1 MAGVKT
7 FVLLV
12 GVVLVLQCVGN
23 AQAEVTTSNG
33 KNLSYKADL
42 FLYAGVKCVCK
53 TCRKKKKKYVC
64 SCSQNYQ
71 AQVECGLRLHKNY
84 FVKPQIASCI
94 VVSSLSFSY
103 LDNSRC
109 SV

>member
-1 MAGVKT
+1 MDMAGVKT

-53 TCRKKKKKYVC
+53 TCRKKKKVC
-64 SCSQNYQ
+64 LFLLT
-71 AQVECGLRLHKNY
+71 E
-84 FVKPQIASCI
+84 
-94 VVSSLSFSY
+94 LSGAGGVWFAFA
-103 LDNSRC
+103 
-109 SV
+109 

>member
-53 TCRKKKKKYVC
+53 IMLVLLT
-64 SCSQNYQ
+64 
-71 AQVECGLRLHKNY
+71 E
-84 FVKPQIASCI
+84 
-94 VVSSLSFSY
+94 LSGAGGVWFAFA
-103 LDNSRC
+103 
-109 SV
+109 